1 MSPTA
6 EVKGSAAPGALAC
19 AGPVGTEAAVPGRPA
34 LHPAIPAIPAAPAV
48 PAALSAAS
56 AVSVCLR
63 VVPVPRGVH
72 RLLNSVTLSLRQRV
86 VSGCS
91 E

>member
-1 MSPTA
+1 M
-6 EVKGSAAPGALAC
+6 KGSAAPGALAC
-19 AGPVGTEAAVPGRPA
+19 AGPVGTEAVPGRPA

-72 RLLNSVTLSLRQRV
+72 RLFNSVTLSLRQRV